1 MYGNATYKVLKWR
14 NIMYFSK
21 KIISNLTPMQIFS
34 LLESSEQFIVKIE
47 NTKFNV
53 KERKFYSNKVLFPIL
68 KGIVNVQKNNTIIDV
83 TFELSKSDKVGLG
96 MFLICIFSLAC
107 FFGFVSS
114 DIILA
119 VTLICFGL
127 VLTVV
132 FWMLYVHN
140 CRRVFKRLVYL
151 LKSTT

>member
-1 MYGNATYKVLKWR
+1 
-14 NIMYFSK
+14 MYFSK

-53 KERKFYSNKVLFPIL
+53 KERKFMSNKVLFPIL

-96 MFLICIFSLAC
+96 MFLISIFSLAC

-127 VLTVV
+127 FLTVV